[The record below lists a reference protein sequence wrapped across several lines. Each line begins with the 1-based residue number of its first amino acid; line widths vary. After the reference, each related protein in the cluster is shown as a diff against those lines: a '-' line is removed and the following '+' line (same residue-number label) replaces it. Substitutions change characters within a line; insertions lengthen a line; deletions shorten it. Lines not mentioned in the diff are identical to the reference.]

1 MKGVL
6 VMAPLLLLTTLCTV
20 VVILL
25 YSKYYED
32 ERSVGA
38 DSRMVRQWRELAM
51 RLYRSHDYRDAE
63 LMLNRVVKAEPED
76 FFASRAL
83 GRIYM
88 ETGRYALADKLYREL
103 LVVRPHDAVSRN
115 NLGVA
120 LIRCNKIEAGIR
132 ELKIASRI
140 MPYAPYITGNLA
152 EAYQRLGDAQQAEYY
167 LNRTRAVM
175 KNETL
180 LRPTPIDAVAPEHLA
195 VPSESPPPE
204 SSPEAEEAAP

>member
-63 LMLNRVVKAEPED
+63 LISP
-76 FFASRAL
+76 
-83 GRIYM
+83 
-88 ETGRYALADKLYREL
+88 
-103 LVVRPHDAVSRN
+103 
-115 NLGVA
+115 
-120 LIRCNKIEAGIR
+120 
-132 ELKIASRI
+132 
-140 MPYAPYITGNLA
+140 
-152 EAYQRLGDAQQAEYY
+152 
-167 LNRTRAVM
+167 
-175 KNETL
+175 
-180 LRPTPIDAVAPEHLA
+180 
-195 VPSESPPPE
+195 PSESFLTDLLKGNLQ
-204 SSPEAEEAAP
+204 

>member
-32 ERSVGA
+32 ERIVAA

-63 LMLNRVVKAEPED
+63 LMLNRIVKAEPED
-76 FFASRAL
+76 FFARRAL
-83 GRIYM
+83 GKIYM
-88 ETGRYALADKLYREL
+88 ETGRYAVADELYREL
-103 LVVRPHDAVSRN
+103 LVARPEDAVSRN

-140 MPYAPYITGNLA
+140 TPYAPYITGNLA
-152 EAYQRLGDAQQAEYY
+152 EAYQRLGDAGQADYY
-167 LNRTRAVM
+167 LNRTRATM

-180 LRPTPIDAVAPEHLA
+180 LRPTPIDAVAPENLSVPVEESRPYEGGEA
-195 VPSESPPPE
+195 VP
-204 SSPEAEEAAP
+204 